1 MQQSGAASDLLLAY
15 YGDDFTGSTDV
26 MEALQSAGVDTV
38 MFVGTPS
45 PELLAR
51 FPNARAAGMA
61 GTSRTMSPEEMEKT
75 LPAAFRS
82 LANLRP
88 ALVHYKICSTLD
100 SSPTIGSIGRAIDI
114 GQREIGGGCVPLMVG
129 APILGRYCAF
139 GNLFARSGL
148 DTAPY
153 RLDRHPTMSRHP
165 TTPMDEAD
173 VTLHLAQQTDRPIG
187 LVDASI
193 LDQGVQA
200 TEAALAK
207 IVSDVVAQYG
217 ADQGPAILFD
227 TMTDIHLPIIGQAI
241 WNLAKGRPPAFVV
254 GSSGIEYALAAYWR
268 ESGLLGATP
277 PVASVAPRDRIAVVS
292 GSCSPVTDRQI
303 GWAVENGF
311 AEIPLDTPA
320 LVREA
325 SNDSAMSAAL
335 DAASEQ
341 LERGRSVMLHTSR
354 GPDDPRIEQT
364 RRALAP
370 GDDTAEILGRAVGR
384 LLRSL
389 VERHDLPRVATT
401 GGDTSG
407 FAAREMKID
416 ALQFIAP
423 LAPGSPLCRAHSQDP
438 LFDGREITFKGGQ
451 VGRTEF
457 FGLLTHGN
465 KPHH

>member
-1 MQQSGAASDLLLAY
+1 MQEPGDASDLLLAF

-26 MEALQSAGVDTV
+26 MEALQCAGVDTV
-38 MFVGTPS
+38 LFVGRPS
-45 PELLAR
+45 AELIAR
-51 FPNARAAGMA
+51 FPNARSAGMA
-61 GTSRTMSPEEMEKT
+61 GTSRTMSPDEMESA
-75 LPAAFRS
+75 LPDAFRS
-82 LANLRP
+82 LAGLRP

-114 GQREIGGGCVPLMVG
+114 GQQEIGSSCVPVMVG

-153 RLDRHPTMSRHP
+153 RLDRHPTMRRHP

-173 VTLHLAQQTDRPIG
+173 VRLHLAQQTDRPIV
-187 LVDASI
+187 LIDASI
-193 LDQGVQA
+193 LDRGVQA
-200 TEAALAK
+200 TEETLAK
-207 IVSDVVAQYG
+207 IISETNAQQGVAQR
-217 ADQGPAILFD
+217 PVVLFD
-227 TMTDIHLPIIGQAI
+227 TMTDSHLPIIGRAI

-254 GSSGIEYALAAYWR
+254 GSSGVEYALAAYWR
-268 ESGLLGATP
+268 ESGLLGAAP

-320 LVREA
+320 LAREA
-325 SNDSAMSAAL
+325 SRDAAMSAAL
-335 DAASEQ
+335 DAASKQ
-341 LERGRSVMLHTSR
+341 LEAGHSVMLHTSR

-364 RRALAP
+364 RRALAL
-370 GDDTAEILGRAVGR
+370 GDDTAEILGHAVGR

-416 ALQFIAP
+416 ALQFIGP

-438 LFDGREITFKGGQ
+438 MLDGREIAFKGGQ